1 MCALRF
7 FFSRSTRVPPLPAE
21 VTVIIDSITT
31 PGPGDG
37 RRSGGARSSRLG
49 PPSGPRVPPQ
59 IRAGTTAVKHASGA
73 ARRAARQAAYK
84 AAEAHHE
91 ATLLQ
96 QHTLTYLDADETWY
110 WQGSRALCAALDRW
124 CRSPAPADDIDMGTL
139 DQFDFFDD
147 DFRAHHEYDSDG
159 DDSEHDDDFED
170 ESDAPGCAQ

>member
-1 MCALRF
+1 MR
-7 FFSRSTRVPPLPAE
+7 AE
-21 VTVIIDSITT
+21 
-31 PGPGDG
+31 
-37 RRSGGARSSRLG
+37 
-49 PPSGPRVPPQ
+49 
-59 IRAGTTAVKHASGA
+59 
-73 ARRAARQAAYK
+73 RRAARKAAYR

-91 ATLLQ
+91 ATLLR

-110 WQGSRALCAALDRW
+110 WRGSRALCAALDRW